1 MPAPDPSDE
10 QRFAGA
16 LLARAEGDRRR
27 LLREATLEAQQL
39 QQEAELQISRLRD
52 ERLEAAARRARLR
65 LDHEL
70 SEIRL
75 QQRAEET
82 RLLDEARA
90 RVMEAACR
98 DLAAIR
104 ERPDYSSCLRSMLDQ
119 AVGELGADSSLR
131 LIIDARD
138 RECVAAIVRNFG
150 LDRSELIIGGPFLG
164 GLQVSTRDGQSMID
178 HTFEAR
184 IRARLASIHVEVGR
198 IFERLD

>member
-1 MPAPDPSDE
+1 MPAPDTSDE

-16 LLARAEGDRRR
+16 LLARAEDDRRR

-52 ERLEAAARRARLR
+52 ERLQAAARGARAR

-75 QQRAEET
+75 QQRADET

-90 RVMEAACR
+90 RVMEAAYR

-104 ERPDYSSCLRSMLDQ
+104 ERPDYSSFLRSMVDQ

-131 LIIDARD
+131 LVIDARD
-138 RECVAAIVRNFG
+138 RERVAAIVRDFG
-150 LDRSELIIGGPFLG
+150 LNTGELITGGPFLG

-184 IRARLASIHVEVGR
+184 IRARLAPIHVEVAR
-198 IFERLD
+198 IFGRLD